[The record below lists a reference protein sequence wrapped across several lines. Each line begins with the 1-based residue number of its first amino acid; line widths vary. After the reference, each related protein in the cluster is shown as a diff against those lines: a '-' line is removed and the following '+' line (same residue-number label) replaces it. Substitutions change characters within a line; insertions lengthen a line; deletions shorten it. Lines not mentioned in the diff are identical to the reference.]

1 MKLFVYEHITSG
13 ALTGQDLPQSLAH
26 EGDAMLTAILQ
37 DFAEIPQLELIILR
51 DVRLQAIAK
60 LNNDISLDYLWVSNP
75 ASFAQQWQQA
85 LSIAEHNLII
95 APETE
100 QQLSSIQQQ
109 VIDSGKHYLGCSQQA
124 TTLTSDKFNCFQLL
138 AAHRITTPT
147 TTLATDWH
155 TINVDEAIGFIIK
168 PIDGAGCIDTMF
180 FQTPQQVSSYLE
192 QQTKSKLSKL
202 IVQPF
207 IVGEAASLS
216 LFIDET
222 VSVLALN
229 SQQISQ
235 QGSQLICSGSNID
248 NTLLDT
254 LPLNE
259 AKKLANRIFDA
270 IPGLWGFVGIDLILS
285 ASGPVVIEINPRLTT
300 SYLNLKS
307 ALTSNPAE
315 LLINAIPKQIASR
328 LAS

>member
-37 DFAEIPQLELIILR
+37 DLAEIPQLELVILR

-60 LNNDISLDYLWVSNP
+60 LNNDISLDYLWVSSSS
-75 ASFAQQWQQA
+75 SFDQQWQQA
-85 LSIAEHNLII
+85 LSIAEHSLLI

-100 QQLSSIQQQ
+100 QQLISIQQQ
-109 VIDSGKHYLGCSQQA
+109 VIDSGKRYLGCSQHA
-124 TTLTSDKFNCFQLL
+124 TALTTDKLDCFQLL
-138 AAHRITTPT
+138 TSHGITTPT
-147 TTLATDWH
+147 TKLATDWH
-155 TINVDEAIGFIIK
+155 LADFNYATSFIVK
-168 PIDGAGCIDTMF
+168 PVDGAGCIDTMH
-180 FQTPQQVSSYLE
+180 FQTPQQVSRYLE
-192 QQTKSKLSKL
+192 QQPEPKLSKL

-229 SQQISQ
+229 GQQISQ
-235 QGSQLICSGSNID
+235 QGSQLICTSSNTN
-248 NTLLDT
+248 NTLLAK
-254 LPLNE
+254 LPLNQAQE
-259 AKKLANRIFDA
+259 LVDRIFDI

-307 ALTSNPAE
+307 TLTNNPAE

-328 LAS
+328 FAS